1 LGSLEYFGSV
11 FVLRGRM
18 KFVLIWGLVMRDE
31 VGLAVTWRCWVSKE
45 YDGLVFAA
53 VVGLSGFVRGIRQRV
68 VNAEEET
75 RLS

>member
-1 LGSLEYFGSV
+1 
-11 FVLRGRM
+11 
-18 KFVLIWGLVMRDE
+18 MRDE

-53 VVGLSGFVRGIRQRV
+53 VVGLSGFMRGIRQRV